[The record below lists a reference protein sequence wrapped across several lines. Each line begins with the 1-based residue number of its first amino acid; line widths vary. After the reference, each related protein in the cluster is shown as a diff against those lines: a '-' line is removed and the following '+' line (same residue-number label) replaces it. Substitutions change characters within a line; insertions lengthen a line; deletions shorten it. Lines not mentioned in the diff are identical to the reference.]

1 MPLQIEDLTVLN
13 NVTVKLLIHSD
24 DITKGVDISILNNQE
39 KEYFKEI
46 KSQKR
51 KAEFY
56 FTRKLWKDFNLD
68 SSIFYDDLG
77 RPQILDHGH
86 ISISH
91 SKNVVA
97 IAHHLNHF
105 VGIDVE
111 HYQPKIKLIAKKFLS
126 NEDLLNDKS
135 IENLPLAWSLKEAV
149 YKMERIPGLSFKE
162 NIHVNVND
170 EKAEVTVLKD
180 QARHHYSFYHK
191 KFDDFI
197 LTCCS
202 HANFN
207 GKILF

>member
-1 MPLQIEDLTVLN
+1 MSLQIEDLTVLN
-13 NVTVKLLIHSD
+13 DVSVKLLIHSD
-24 DITKGVDISILNNQE
+24 NITEDADMSILNNQE

-46 KSQKR
+46 KSSKR

-56 FTRKLWKDFNLD
+56 FTRKLWKDFYLD
-68 SSIFYDDLG
+68 SSILYDDSG
-77 RPQILDHGH
+77 RPKILSHGH

-97 IAHHLNHF
+97 IAHHYNHL

-111 HYQPKIKLIAKKFLS
+111 HYQPKIKMIAKKFLS
-126 NEDLLNDKS
+126 EEDLLNTDS
-135 IENLPLAWSLKEAV
+135 IEDLTLAWSLKEAV

-162 NIHVNVND
+162 NIHINIIG
-170 EKAEVTVLKD
+170 EKADVVVLKD
-180 QARHHYSFYHK
+180 QAKHYYSFYHQ
-191 KFDDFI
+191 KFENFI